1 MTSGGGS
8 NRMTAGMA
16 ALAALLAAAPAAAQS
31 VNEYRLPGT
40 VTTQPSSAAP
50 GPVDS
55 DAPVVRTPA
64 PRPSAQPPATPS
76 SAASPQPTA
85 TAPAPQPRREAVRR
99 VTTAEPR
106 QQPAPTATT
115 APTPAT
121 TPSAAAPAA
130 LPTTL
135 PQAAATPAS
144 IPAPAPA
151 PAQAASEDST
161 WLWPWGALLL
171 ALLAGG
177 AGGWFLHRRSA
188 RPLALTFEPP
198 VVPARNAEPQPR
210 PAPAP
215 APAPALAAA
224 PTAANDAEPAPA
236 VAPAA
241 LATEGLAIT
250 LEARR
255 MSASLMAT
263 TLSYT
268 LRLTNTGEHPLSALA
283 VEGDMIA
290 AHASLPP
297 DQQIASD
304 GQRLE
309 LRHAL
314 VELAPGQSTEFTGDF
329 RLPLSAV
336 TPIRA
341 GDAAYFVPLARF
353 RIEAGLPDG
362 GSKVLVQTFVVG
374 ETPENPG
381 AALRPFRLDLG
392 PRVYSRIS
400 QRAVA

>member
-8 NRMTAGMA
+8 IRMTAGMA
-16 ALAALLAAAPAAAQS
+16 ALAALLAAAPTAAQS

-55 DAPVVRTPA
+55 DAPVVRAPA
-64 PRPSAQPPATPS
+64 PRPSAQPAATPS
-76 SAASPQPTA
+76 AAASPQPTA
-85 TAPAPQPRREAVRR
+85 SAQAPQPRREAVRR
-99 VTTAEPR
+99 VPSVEPR
-106 QQPAPTATT
+106 QQPAAPAAT
-115 APTPAT
+115 APAPAA

-135 PQAAATPAS
+135 PQATATPAAV
-144 IPAPAPA
+144 PAPAPA

-188 RPLALTFEPP
+188 RPPVLTFEPP
-198 VVPARNAEPQPR
+198 VVPARNAEPQPAAP

-215 APAPALAAA
+215 APAPTAA
-224 PTAANDAEPAPA
+224 PTPANDAEPAGA
-236 VAPAA
+236 SAAPI
-241 LATEGLAIT
+241 TEGLAIT

-341 GDAAYFVPLARF
+341 GDAAFFVPLARF